1 MKQQTLAMAADQG
14 AGFET
19 HRKRTRRDEFL
30 DTMNAIVPWAE
41 LCAVVEPHYPK
52 RGNGRPPIGLE
63 RMMRIHFIQH
73 WFNLADFACEEALY
87 DSASLR
93 RFAGIDLGCEA
104 VPDATTLLK
113 FRRLLETHKLGG
125 RGTGGYRS
133 WRRASQRQGEAGA
146 DEIRGET
153 DAEYRRGQSG
163 MAG

>member
-30 DTMNAIVPWAE
+30 DTMNAITPWAE

-63 RMMRIHFIQH
+63 RMLRIHFIQH
-73 WFNLADFACEEALY
+73 WFNLADFACEEALH

-93 RFAGIDLGCEA
+93 RFVGIDLGCEA
-104 VPDATTLLK
+104 VPDAT
-113 FRRLLETHKLGG
+113 
-125 RGTGGYRS
+125 S
-133 WRRASQRQGEAGA
+133 CVN
-146 DEIRGET
+146 
-153 DAEYRRGQSG
+153 
-163 MAG
+163 